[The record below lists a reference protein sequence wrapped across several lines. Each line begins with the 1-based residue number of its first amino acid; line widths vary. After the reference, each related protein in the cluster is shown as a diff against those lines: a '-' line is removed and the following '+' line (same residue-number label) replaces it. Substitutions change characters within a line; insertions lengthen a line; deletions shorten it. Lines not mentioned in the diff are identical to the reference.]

1 MEPLTFLL
9 ALAALGALVLV
20 ARPAYRRFRLKS
32 AARAEHRQERE
43 ARINHVFRLASE
55 ISEISLS
62 IEADLAPFRSIPALA
77 RLQTRSRRMRLRAEA
92 VVTPLQ
98 RLQNLPWFELQAH
111 VSEAHSGHL
120 RMVAL
125 RAVTDAEIR
134 NWRKHVRTNIEET
147 RSSWPFVTTPLSSG
161 LDA

>member
-1 MEPLTFLL
+1 MEPITFIL
-9 ALAALGALVLV
+9 AGAAIVGFAT
-20 ARPAYRRFRLKS
+20 ASRPVFRRYRAKA
-32 AARAEHRQERE
+32 AARAEHLQERQT
-43 ARINHVFRLASE
+43 RIDHVFRLSCE
-55 ISEISLS
+55 ISEIALT
-62 IEADLAPFRSIPALA
+62 IERDLAHFRSIPALA
-77 RLQTRSRRMRLRAEA
+77 RLQTRCRRMRMRAES

-98 RLQNLPWFELQAH
+98 RLQDLPWFELEAS
-111 VSEAHSGHL
+111 VAEAHADHL

-125 RAVTDAEIR
+125 RAVADSEIR